1 MKQKGTLLVVDD
13 NKAILSAIKLLMS
26 SYFQRVITLS
36 SPNTLLSTLRK
47 EEVDVVLLDMNFVAS
62 INTGNEGLFWL
73 EEIKKFYKELPVVV
87 FTAYADIELAVEA
100 IKRGAAD
107 FIVKPWDNAKLIQ
120 TLTKVYNTKKTR
132 TKTDVPQNKIAMY
145 WGKSP
150 MMNQL
155 KDTVQK
161 VAATDANI
169 LVTGENGTGKEV
181 LAKEIH
187 ANSNRFAMPLVT
199 VDMGAIAETLFESEL
214 FGHTKGSFTGAVS
227 DREGKFE
234 AASGGTIFLDEI
246 ANLPYH
252 LQAKLLTVLQSKK
265 VVKVGSNTPVD
276 IDVRLICATN
286 QDLEKMV
293 KEGKFREDLF
303 YRINTIQTKIPALRE
318 RKEDIM
324 PLSERFLSIYNTR
337 YQKPIEGFSEDAIE
351 ALISHPWAGNIRELQ
366 HAIEKAVILCDVNR
380 IEVCNLLLKSLEDEP
395 QQASAAVCEV
405 ITLESLEKQTIEA
418 AINRNEGNMS
428 AVANELGITRQTL
441 YNKLKKLKL

>member
-1 MKQKGTLLVVDD
+1 MKQKGTLLIVDD

-26 SYFQRVITLS
+26 PHFERVVTLP
-36 SPNTLLSTLRK
+36 SPNSLISTIRK
-47 EEVDVVLLDMNFVAS
+47 EEVDIVLLDMNFVAA

-73 EEIKKFYKELPVVV
+73 EEIKKCDKELPVVV

-100 IKRGAAD
+100 IKRGASD
-107 FIVKPWDNAKLIQ
+107 FIVKPWDNAKLID
-120 TLTKVYNTKKTR
+120 TLIKVYKSGKNQRKTVKNEP
-132 TKTDVPQNKIAMY
+132 KTVMY
-145 WGKSP
+145 WGESVP
-150 MMNQL
+150 MMQL

-169 LVTGENGTGKEV
+169 LITGENGTGKEV
-181 LAKEIH
+181 LAREIH
-187 ANSNRFAMPLVT
+187 ANSYRAAMPLVT

-214 FGHTKGSFTGAVS
+214 FGHTKGSFTGAVG

-318 RKEDIM
+318 RREDVL
-324 PLSERFLSIYNTR
+324 PLSEHFLTIYGTR
-337 YQKPIEGFSEDAIE
+337 YQKQIKGFSSDAVG
-351 ALISHPWAGNIRELQ
+351 ALVTHFWAGNIRELQ
-366 HAIEKAVILCDVNR
+366 HTIEKAVILCEGDE
-380 IEVCNLLLKSLEDEP
+380 IEACNLLLKAAKEVGVTDSEP
-395 QQASAAVCEV
+395 
-405 ITLESLEKQTIEA
+405 ITLESLERQTIEM

-428 AVANELGITRQTL
+428 AVASELGITRQTL
-441 YNKLKKLKL
+441 YNKIKKFKL